1 MKRFVSLV
9 FILLPLSVFAQ
20 HHVSFTYDASGN
32 RNQSKAVTVQQKAN
46 SKEANTGSADKELST
61 GEVLKVY
68 CDKANDKI
76 VIRLLKPIDGK
87 CSYTVFTT
95 DGSLVHH
102 GKVDSMKT
110 MIEMSG
116 MTAGI
121 YILKISI
128 GDKQYSWKIAK
139 K

>member
-32 RNQSKAVTVQQKAN
+32 RKQGLVVTAHQKAN
-46 SKEANTGSADKELST
+46 SKEANMGSAGNELST

-68 CDKANDKI
+68 CNKTNDKI

-87 CSYTVFTT
+87 CSSVLPTSTSDGTPLPHMTVGVAAMDVLITERKLLA
-95 DGSLVHH
+95 DNLWEV
-102 GKVDSMKT
+102 K
-110 MIEMSG
+110 
-116 MTAGI
+116 
-121 YILKISI
+121 L
-128 GDKQYSWKIAK
+128 
-139 K
+139 